1 MQFSCIAVVPK
12 YLNIPAFWMIYYVSL
27 CYDFVLHFGDET
39 WTCTMFSLHLLLES
53 NIGSVNFTEFVF
65 WSDKLTSSAQT
76 NSRCVSL
83 NSIPSWFCWTFLVA
97 YSKAK
102 LKSNDDK
109 ASHSFSAKTIYRIFS
124 ANANGWWLSSIFL
137 WSYPPHC
144 QVEIVLTEPQV
155 KVRAVIGQSV

>member
-1 MQFSCIAVVPK
+1 
-12 YLNIPAFWMIYYVSL
+12 
-27 CYDFVLHFGDET
+27 
-39 WTCTMFSLHLLLES
+39 MFSLHLLLES

-102 LKSNDDK
+102 LKSNGDK
-109 ASHSFSAKTIYRIFS
+109 ASPFFRIFPNRNCIRQMLTHKLRTS
-124 ANANGWWLSSIFL
+124 
-137 WSYPPHC
+137 H
-144 QVEIVLTEPQV
+144 QVSFEHILINITGFVDIPSTMRMLLYNISTV
-155 KVRAVIGQSV
+155 TDK